1 MRILANIFDSSAV
14 EKKDGV
20 PVAFRIWRF
29 GENQTDKGLTIF
41 SARSAKLLLE
51 EQARRGNRYSFD
63 IDHGSL
69 NPNAPIEAR
78 RGAGSHLLELRGTP
92 EQPELWTSDCRFVDI
107 IAAGLRKD
115 PPEWLYFSS
124 AYDVDPE
131 TREVVS
137 YLNTAL
143 TNNPATWRATALAT
157 RSAQEQRMDLN
168 SFLAALQE
176 LIAKAQTPAQ
186 ASETPPPAPVQEQE
200 KASEPPAPVAEKA
213 PDCEEKR
220 TTIAANRNDDQVMR
234 LAAQV
239 QALTAQIAAKEEK
252 EERAR
257 LLASRPDFDK
267 KVADALASAPL
278 DRVRFAVETFP
289 RVSNPAAAIGV
300 QATRGAEQGASV
312 SHLPENERRELDAR
326 MGVARRQDSIR
337 RDGNHLVL
345 GAMNP
350 AEAREFLAKKGT
362 E

>member
-1 MRILANIFDSSAV
+1 MRILANIFDASAV
-14 EKKDGV
+14 EKIDGV

-29 GENQTDKGLTIF
+29 GENQTDKGLTVF
-41 SARSAKLLLE
+41 SARSAQLLMD

-69 NPNAPIEAR
+69 NQNAPIEAR
-78 RGAGSHLLELRGTP
+78 RGAGSHLLQLRGTA
-92 EQPELWTSDCRFVDI
+92 ERPELWTSDCRFVDI
-107 IAAGLRKD
+107 IAAGLKKD

-124 AYDVDPE
+124 AYDVDPDS
-131 TREVVS
+131 REVVS

-186 ASETPPPAPVQEQE
+186 ASETPAPAPEQE
-200 KASEPPAPVAEKA
+200 KMTEAPPPTAAHAEPDGDEK
-213 PDCEEKR
+213 KMS
-220 TTIAANRNDDQVMR
+220 IAANRNDDQVIR

-289 RVSNPAAAIGV
+289 RASNPAAAIGV
-300 QATRGAEQGASV
+300 QATRGAEQGSGE
-312 SHLPENERRELDAR
+312 SHLPDNERRELAIK
-326 MGVARRQDSIR
+326 MGVAPRQDSIR
-337 RDGNHLVL
+337 RDGRNLVL
-345 GAMNP
+345 GAMTP
-350 AEAREFLAKKGT
+350 SEAREFLAKKVG